1 MCCKNG
7 LFLGE
12 VPSLTHTS
20 RILPFS
26 CPWPCP
32 SVLVLT
38 SRTICP
44 SSGGLFCGKTG
55 QLGQLL
61 WSGRCPLGA
70 QIRPGSFLCVSQA
83 KISTWWKT
91 VEFISQSTAQTL
103 FFFFFFFSFNC
114 LLGLRW
120 SLNALNYSGSPCLF
134 EHLCVIQITGG
145 HRAWLT
151 TSLLLQHGK
160 TPRILT
166 RYRVVGVL
174 SGGLKRMKHFPW
186 TSTVP
191 WKRSFIAGLGWVWQW
206 ISQKQCFKK

>member
-1 MCCKNG
+1 MALSIRVGSYQPYHLPFQRWPFLREDRPTGSTFVIWQMSTRSSDQARLIFMC
-7 LFLGE
+7 
-12 VPSLTHTS
+12 VPSQDFNLVKDCGIYFPKH
-20 RILPFS
+20 
-26 CPWPCP
+26 CPN
-32 SVLVLT
+32 SVL
-38 SRTICP
+38 
-44 SSGGLFCGKTG
+44 
-55 QLGQLL
+55 
-61 WSGRCPLGA
+61 
-70 QIRPGSFLCVSQA
+70 
-83 KISTWWKT
+83 
-91 VEFISQSTAQTL
+91 
-103 FFFFFFFSFNC
+103 FFFFFSFNC

-166 RYRVVGVL
+166 RYHVVGVL